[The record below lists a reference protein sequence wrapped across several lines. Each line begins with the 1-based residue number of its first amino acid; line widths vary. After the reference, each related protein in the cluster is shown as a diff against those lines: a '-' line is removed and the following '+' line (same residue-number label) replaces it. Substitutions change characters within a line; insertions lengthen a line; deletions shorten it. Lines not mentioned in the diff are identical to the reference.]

1 MSKVL
6 LILISLLL
14 ISSLFLAFKTGKDNI
29 GDIRTKSSSSI
40 EDLKIIQKKNGNT
53 LWMLTAK
60 NADIIEKENIAE
72 LKDITLVLSQQ
83 DVSIIASKGVYDFKD
98 KSFTTDKAVKAVGK
112 NYKILADSIEYEIKS
127 GDMKTDGEIRVEGKG
142 FSIEGKGLQTEANQK
157 VRVLKDV
164 KATFQK

>member
-1 MSKVL
+1 MNRVL
-6 LILISLLL
+6 LILISFLL
-14 ISSLFLAFKTGKDNI
+14 ISGLFLAFKSGKENI

-53 LWMLTAK
+53 LWTLTAK
-60 NADIIEKENIAE
+60 NADIIEKESMAE

-83 DVSIIASKGVYDFKD
+83 DVSIHAGKGIYNFKD
-98 KSFTTDKAVKAVGK
+98 KSFTTDSAVKAEGK
-112 NYKILADSIEYEIKS
+112 KYKILADSIDYEISS
-127 GDMKTDGEIRVEGKG
+127 GDIKTDGEIKVEGKG
-142 FSIEGKGLQTEANQK
+142 FSIEGKGLQTESNQK